1 MRFAILGIAAI
12 ALVACGSDEESF
24 FQEWD
29 VDDPEALELSSDSD
43 DTESSGSGAQND
55 IIFPVIGCRKDIRQ
69 ECKACLPIYS
79 ISGLYR

>member
-12 ALVACGSDEESF
+12 ALVACGTDEESF

-43 DTESSGSGAQND
+43 DTESSGSGAQT
-55 IIFPVIGCRKDIRQ
+55 R
-69 ECKACLPIYS
+69 
-79 ISGLYR
+79 